1 MRWHSL
7 LEQYSFNV
15 LWNWHTQNI
24 REHQILA
31 PIFIYFENIFKKI
44 IQFLEKNRGLSKI
57 VCTFVLDF
65 LFNKPITTA

>member
-1 MRWHSL
+1 MSEVFMRWHSL

-31 PIFIYFENIFKKI
+31 PIFIYFENIFKKNHPI
-44 IQFLEKNRGLSKI
+44 LGEKSRFIKNCLYLCFGLSI
-57 VCTFVLDF
+57 
-65 LFNKPITTA
+65 